1 MNFKGTTALL
11 TGAASGI
18 GKATA
23 IELAARG
30 VDMFLADINEEGL
43 EDVRKEIEAIG
54 RRCLT
59 MRVDVSDKL
68 QVKNMIEA
76 AVGKLGHIDI
86 LVNGAGVTLIGEA
99 SDYGM
104 EDWEWIVRIN
114 LWGSIYSVHHALP
127 HMIGRKSGHIV
138 NIAST
143 AGLVALPGNGAYCV
157 TKFGLVG
164 FSEVLRAELHKH
176 NIKITLVCPGGVG
189 TNFEKNARVR
199 NLSKFVPGKF
209 VPGRIQT
216 PEDLARKIANAIQKE
231 KFMLLSGFEGRL
243 LWYVKRFIPW
253 LYYRIELRL
262 ARKLEKLR

>member
-1 MNFKGTTALL
+1 MDIRGKKALL

-18 GKATA
+18 GRAIA
-23 IELAARG
+23 IELAGEG
-30 VDMFLADINEEGL
+30 VDLFLVDINEKGL
-43 EDVRKEIEAIG
+43 EDAGKEIEAIG

-59 MRVDVSDKL
+59 MKADVSDHV
-68 QVKNMIEA
+68 QVKNMVAAAIE
-76 AVGKLGHIDI
+76 KLGCVDL
-86 LVNGAGVTLIGEA
+86 LVNSAGVTLIGEA
-99 SDYGM
+99 ADCSI
-104 EDWEWIVRIN
+104 EDWEWIVRVN
-114 LWGSIYSVHHALP
+114 LWGSIYSVHQVLP

-138 NIAST
+138 NIASA
-143 AGLVALPGNGAYCV
+143 AGLVALPGNSAYCV

-176 NIKITLVCPGGVG
+176 NIKVTLACPGGVG

-216 PEDLARKIANAIQKE
+216 PEDLARKIVSAIQKE
-231 KFMLLSGFEGRL
+231 KFLLVSGLGGRL

-262 ARKLEKLR
+262 ARELEKLR